1 MLLYKSVMNYEVIS
15 LTKENGQSLPLIP
28 LNGIVVFPNMITSF
42 PVGREKSVAALNKAS
57 REYKNRVVLA
67 AQKKI
72 TEAEPELDNICRV
85 GVIASI
91 KQTLMLPGNATHLIV
106 EGVTRVVISDIE
118 DNGKY
123 LTAVYEEVPQD
134 TKEKY
139 DEVTDA
145 YMRIVAD
152 TFSQYYKMTGSSSG
166 RESVANVVNA
176 TKPGNLADIICSAV
190 TMPVEEKQK
199 FLEMFDPTQ
208 RLRFVFEK
216 LQSEMNILELKKQ
229 IEAKVKKKMEKSQR
243 EYYLREELK
252 AIHEELGDRDEVQN
266 EIDKYMDMLNGKN
279 PPEKVRET
287 AEREIKRLARI
298 PVTTPEA
305 SVARNY
311 IEYILSLP
319 WTEKTEDNK
328 DLKKAEE
335 ILENDHYGLKDV
347 KERIVEYLAV
357 RMNTEETNSTILCLA
372 GPPGVGKTSIA
383 KSIARALDRKYVR
396 MSLGGV
402 KDEAEIR
409 GHRKTYVGAMP
420 GRIVSAMRQAGT
432 INPLM
437 LLDEVDKLAS
447 SYQGDPASA
456 LLEVLDSEQNS
467 AFRDN
472 YIEVDYDL
480 SKVLFICTANDVSA
494 IPPALRDRMEIIEI
508 SGYTAEEKKQIA
520 IRHLIPKQM
529 KENGLKKSQLSI
541 AESAVE
547 SAINLYCREAGVRK
561 LERIFGKLCR
571 MAVKEILMGEK
582 KSVRITAKNIEKY
595 LGKPKYKPDAVV
607 ESPQVGLVRGL
618 AWTRVGGETLL
629 VEVNTMKGSGKLE
642 LTGNMG
648 DVMKESAKVAL
659 SYIRSRSDEFGIQE
673 NFYKDTDISLHIPEG
688 AVPKD
693 GPSAGITMTTAMVSA
708 LTGKPVRN
716 DIAMTGEVT
725 IRGRVLAIGGLN
737 EKVLAAKRAGVVN
750 IIVPEE
756 NTADVS
762 EMPEEI
768 KDGVNFIYVKE
779 MSQVLEN
786 AFTGG
791 F

>member
-42 PVGREKSVAALNKAS
+42 PVGREKSLAALNKAS
-57 REYKNRVVLA
+57 REYKNKVVLA

-85 GVIASI
+85 GVIANI

-123 LTAVYEEVPQD
+123 LTAYYDEVPQD
-134 TKEKY
+134 PREKY
-139 DEVTDA
+139 DEMTEA
-145 YMRIVAD
+145 FMRVVSD
-152 TFSQYYKMTGSSSG
+152 TFNEYYKMTGSGNG

-176 TKPGNLADIICSAV
+176 TKPGNLSDIICSAV
-190 TMPVEEKQK
+190 TMPVEEKQR
-199 FLEMFDPTQ
+199 FLEIFDPVR
-208 RLRFVFEK
+208 RLKFIFDK

-229 IEAKVKKKMEKSQR
+229 IEAKVKKRMEKSQR

-252 AIHEELGDRDEVQN
+252 AIHEELGDKDEVQN
-266 EIDKYMDMLNGKN
+266 EMAKYTDMLNSKN
-279 PPEKVRET
+279 PPERVRDT
-287 AEREIKRLARI
+287 LEREIKRLERI

-311 IEYILSLP
+311 IEYVLSLP
-319 WTEKTEDNK
+319 WTEKTEDNN

-335 ILENDHYGLKDV
+335 ILENDHYGLKEV

-357 RMNTEETNSTILCLA
+357 RINTEETNSTILCLA

-383 KSIARALDRKYVR
+383 KSIARALGRKYVR

-409 GHRKTYVGAMP
+409 GHRKTYVSAMP
-420 GRIVSAMRQAGT
+420 GRIIAAMRQAGT

-472 YIEVDYDL
+472 YIELDYDL
-480 SKVLFICTANDVSA
+480 SKVLFICTANDISS

-520 IRHLIPKQM
+520 IRHLIPKQL
-529 KENGLKKSQLSI
+529 KENGLKKSQLMI
-541 AESAVE
+541 ADSAVE
-547 SAINLYCREAGVRK
+547 SAINYYCREAGVRK

-571 MAVKEILMGEK
+571 IAVKEILTGEK
-582 KSVRITAKNIEKY
+582 KSVRVNAKNIDKY
-595 LGKPKYKPDAVV
+595 LGKPKYKADAIV

-629 VEVNTMKGSGKLE
+629 VEVNTMKGSGKLV

-659 SYIRSRSDEFGIQE
+659 SYIRSRSDELGLEE
-673 NFYKDTDISLHIPEG
+673 NFYKETDISLHIPEG

-693 GPSAGITMTTAMVSA
+693 GPSAGITMTTAMISA
-708 LTGKPVRN
+708 LTDKPVRN

-737 EKVLAAKRAGVVN
+737 EKVLAAKRIGISN
-750 IIVPEE
+750 IILPEE
-756 NTADVS
+756 NTADIS
-762 EMPEEI
+762 EMPDEI
-768 KDGVNFIYVKE
+768 KDGMNFIYVKE

-786 AFTGG
+786 AFAGG